1 MRPGCGRGAAE
12 VWPRVRACSWEQ
24 DESSSLGLEPAS
36 AVMLHF
42 SLKEALYKAIHPL
55 LPATIPWHSIAVLP
69 QPDGRCAV
77 LKADAF
83 RALEADAGLD
93 VEVQASWT
101 QRHGVFVTTA
111 AACAQPLG
119 QTSADTT

>member
-1 MRPGCGRGAAE
+1 M
-12 VWPRVRACSWEQ
+12 Q
-24 DESSSLGLEPAS
+24 
-36 AVMLHF
+36 
-42 SLKEALYKAIHPL
+42 AIHPL

-93 VEVQASWT
+93 VEVQASWA

-111 AACAQPLG
+111 AACARPLG
-119 QTSADTT
+119 QQVPTRPEKCDEFF